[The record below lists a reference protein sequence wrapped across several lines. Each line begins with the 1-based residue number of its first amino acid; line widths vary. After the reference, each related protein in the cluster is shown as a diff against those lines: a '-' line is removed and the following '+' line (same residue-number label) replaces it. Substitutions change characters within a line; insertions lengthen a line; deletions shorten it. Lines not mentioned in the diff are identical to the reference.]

1 MRFHPRR
8 RGAYNF
14 AARAAS
20 TYVNTYYKYKKQ
32 QQKYGNTNTNTD
44 QQIDSMSW
52 TAGIIVFIIFIIL
65 YALIN

>member
-1 MRFHPRR
+1 MHPRR
-8 RGAYNF
+8 HGAYSF

-20 TYVNTYYKYKKQ
+20 AYVNTYYKYKKQ

-44 QQIDSMSW
+44 QQIDSTSW

-65 YALIN
+65 CALIN